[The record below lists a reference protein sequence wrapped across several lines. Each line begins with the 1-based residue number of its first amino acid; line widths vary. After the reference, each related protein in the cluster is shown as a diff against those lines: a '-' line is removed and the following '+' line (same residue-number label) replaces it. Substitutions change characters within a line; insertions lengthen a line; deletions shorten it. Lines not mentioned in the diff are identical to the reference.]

1 MNNKLTIKWNTKAII
16 LYTLYW
22 IMAIIM
28 VVLVA
33 IISPLH
39 ILIGFCVR
47 GFSYKDSNLASNTI
61 SYLHD
66 KHESLEAKLTPNSA
80 HRLCP
85 YYNSGK
91 CTIFKEYYE
100 SIGYKSP
107 SEYRKV
113 DNMRCLCPTN
123 RFRCDR
129 SQKKK
134 MLENRVNGR

>member
-66 KHESLEAKLTPNSA
+66 KHEALEAKLTQYDA
-80 HRLCP
+80 
-85 YYNSGK
+85 
-91 CTIFKEYYE
+91 
-100 SIGYKSP
+100 
-107 SEYRKV
+107 
-113 DNMRCLCPTN
+113 
-123 RFRCDR
+123 RFGWN
-129 SQKKK
+129 KNVATGG
-134 MLENRVNGR
+134 EWGVNFLQID